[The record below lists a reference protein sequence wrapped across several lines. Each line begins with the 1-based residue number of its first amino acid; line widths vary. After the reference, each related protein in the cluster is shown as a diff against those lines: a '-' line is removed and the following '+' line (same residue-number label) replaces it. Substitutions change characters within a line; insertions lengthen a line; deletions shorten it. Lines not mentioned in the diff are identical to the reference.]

1 MTPLSFIELKLC
13 QAQAKIFEASV
24 TKTDYS
30 SPIFIRRFAYS
41 SLAKSFDD
49 KVYLYRSDSIDEA
62 IGLIDEEFGKAKY
75 GKTKYSADQMFWIGY
90 IYRCIC
96 IKYNLSSKSVY
107 RLFDGRKI
115 VDYYNICHTFDIVDA
130 AERMMESINYDD
142 SSPQQ
147 KAYKIA
153 KRLLYTQ
160 KLIELI
166 GQHVK
171 VIVDRPI
178 GYIHNGIAYKL
189 NYGYIK
195 NLKAM
200 DGEYQDAYVLGV
212 DEPIDGFE
220 GQVIGVIH
228 RKDDIEDKLLVAGA
242 SANYSK
248 QEIKKAIN
256 FQERYFKSKIILPE
270 NLPNSIAAD

>member
-1 MTPLSFIELKLC
+1 MELKLC
-13 QAQAKIFEASV
+13 QAQAKIFETSV
-24 TKTDYS
+24 AKTNCS
-30 SPIFIRRFAYS
+30 SPVFIRRFAYS
-41 SLAKSFDD
+41 SISKSFDD
-49 KVYLYRSDSIDEA
+49 QTYLFGFDSIYEVVD
-62 IGLIDEEFGKAKY
+62 LINEEFGKSKY
-75 GKTKYSADQMFWIGY
+75 GKIKYIADQMFWIGY

-130 AERMMESINYDD
+130 AERMMESINYDN

-166 GQHVK
+166 GRHVK

-178 GYIHNGIAYKL
+178 GYSHNGIAYKL

-212 DEPIDGFE
+212 DEPIDDFE
-220 GQVIGVIH
+220 GQVIGIIH
-228 RKDDIEDKLLVAGA
+228 RKDDIEDKLLVADA